1 MLLPLIYNTALLLA
15 LTALYEI
22 NHRLWESC
30 SWAKRVSTGAVFG
43 VITIVGMLHPVPLA
57 EGVFMDGRTVVLGVS
72 GLHGGPL
79 TALTAGLLAGAYRIW
94 LGGAGTT
101 VGIVSIVIA
110 VSGSLALRL
119 LIRRE
124 WVRPGGLTFMNY
136 GLVLHLLCL
145 VDWLLLLPAGML
157 PGLITAAT
165 LPFILVLAP
174 STALLAL
181 LLQNLETQH
190 HVRRAL
196 ARSEVLWN
204 AITHALPDRLVVLT
218 EEGRYVNVLSPGESR
233 RGTSDETW
241 VGKTLE
247 DIFEPQE
254 AQQLR
259 HFLQLAL
266 STDAPPR
273 LEYTLRGPNG
283 TQVMEG
289 RAQRLDMDWEGQAT
303 ALVISRDISER
314 VQAENERRIAAVAF
328 ESHQPML
335 ITDAQTVILRV
346 NQALL
351 RLLGYTREDLLGQK
365 VNILRSGRQSNEFY
379 QTMWRNIL
387 SVGQWEGEIW
397 DRRKDNS
404 VVPLWFTITA
414 VRDAQGNITHF
425 VATLSDLTE
434 RKAQEEQMRNIAY
447 YDALTSLPNRRLLL
461 DRLQRAISGAQ
472 RSEKFGALLFL
483 DLDRFKQIND
493 TLGHAAGDQ
502 LLQET
507 ATRISRALRASDTVA
522 RLGGDEFVV
531 VLENLSTEAD
541 EAQQQACTLAQQIL
555 DTLAQP
561 YDLHGQI
568 CHTSGSLG
576 LTLISPMEP
585 QQDLDRLMHEADQAM
600 YEAKRAGRNRLHCH
614 TDSNGAQLPLQ

>member
-1 MLLPLIYNTALLLA
+1 MLLSLIYNTALLLA

-22 NHRLWESC
+22 NQRLWEGC
-30 SWAKRVSTGAVFG
+30 VWAKRVSAGLVFG
-43 VITIVGMLHPVPLA
+43 VIAIVGMLHPVMLA

-72 GLHGGPL
+72 GLHGGPVA
-79 TALTAGLLAGAYRIW
+79 ALIAGLLAGAYRVW
-94 LGGAGTT
+94 LGGTGTT
-101 VGIVSIVIA
+101 VGIISIVIA
-110 VSGSLALRL
+110 VSCSLALRL
-119 LIRRE
+119 LIRRA
-124 WVRPGGLTFMNY
+124 WVRPGGLAFMGY

-145 VDWLLLLPAGML
+145 VDWLLLLPTDML
-157 PGLITAAT
+157 PNLITAAT
-165 LPFILVLAP
+165 LPFILVLTP

-181 LLQNLETQH
+181 LLQDLETQRRM
-190 HVRRAL
+190 RRAL
-196 ARSEVLWN
+196 ARSEVLWR
-204 AITHALPDRLVVLT
+204 AITQALPDRLVVLT

-233 RGTSDETW
+233 RKTSEEAW
-241 VGKTLE
+241 VGKSLE
-247 DIFEPQE
+247 DIFEAPE

-259 HFLQLAL
+259 HFLHQAL
-266 STDAPPR
+266 SADAPPR
-273 LEYTLRGPNG
+273 LEYTLQGPNG
-283 TQVMEG
+283 PQVMEG

-303 ALVISRDISER
+303 ALVISRDISDR

-335 ITDAQTVILRV
+335 ITDDNTIILRV

-351 RLLGYTREDLLGQK
+351 NLLGYTREDLLGQK
-365 VNILRSGRQSNEFY
+365 VRILQSGRHDEAFY
-379 QTMWRNIL
+379 QTMWQHIHRQA
-387 SVGQWEGEIW
+387 QWEGEIW
-397 DRRKDNS
+397 DRRKDGS
-404 VVPLWFTITA
+404 IVPLWFTITA
-414 VRDAQGNITHF
+414 VRNAQGSVTHY

-472 RSEKFGALLFL
+472 RSGKFGSLLFL

-493 TLGHAAGDQ
+493 TLGHAAGDR

-522 RLGGDEFVV
+522 RLGGDEFVM

-541 EAQQQACTLAQQIL
+541 EALQQARTIAQQIL

-561 YDLHGQI
+561 YDLHGHMG
-568 CHTSGSLG
+568 HTSGSIG
-576 LTLISPMEP
+576 LTLISPLEP

-614 TDSNGAQLPLQ
+614 TEDNGAQLPLE